1 MRSRSGAAAREREFS
16 SFWFVS
22 TLVIVG
28 LAVWAMTP
36 AIAAVGAAPGPG
48 YTEEDADDVITGSVP
63 HGVGYSTNVRMQFF
77 QEDGPRAGHVKVV
90 LTPDDRP
97 LSVDEARS
105 AARQAFLETLNDPV
119 FIDGL
124 KIVTVVVHR
133 YPGEDE
139 LGLEFHFLGQRAKD
153 QIRINNLNRF
163 IRRDVFCIDRPLF
176 LHIDGDLLR
185 ILTVVTK
192 NQLFNIEHNLRSIFH
207 HAVHGCKFVKH
218 PFNLNV

>member
-22 TLVIVG
+22 ALVIVG
-28 LAVWAMTP
+28 VAVWAMTP
-36 AIAAVGAAPGPG
+36 AIAAVGAAPEPG

-119 FIDGL
+119 FVDGL

-139 LGLEFHFLGQRAKD
+139 LGLDFQVQFRAQGD
-153 QIRINNLNRF
+153 STWSVQ
-163 IRRDVFCIDRPLF
+163 
-176 LHIDGDLLR
+176 HI
-185 ILTVVTK
+185 
-192 NQLFNIEHNLRSIFH
+192 E
-207 HAVHGCKFVKH
+207 
-218 PFNLNV
+218 